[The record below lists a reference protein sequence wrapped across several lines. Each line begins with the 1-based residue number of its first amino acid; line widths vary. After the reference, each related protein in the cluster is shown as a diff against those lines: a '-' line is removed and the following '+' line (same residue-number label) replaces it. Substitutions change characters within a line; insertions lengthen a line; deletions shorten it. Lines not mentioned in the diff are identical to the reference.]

1 MPLIIA
7 LVVAGVL
14 VLGGITAGGVA
25 MVRAGGDDPSPTP
38 TATKSSPSPTTS
50 SPTPTP
56 SATTS
61 SPSPTSTVPLT
72 ERLNKRSSDPKPL
85 TLGELFP
92 RTYKSEEGRRYVRKK
107 TKMHSNCQTSV
118 RGAKLERALK
128 SGKCSQVALGTYVDS
143 KNKTVTTIG
152 LANMVDIKSS
162 ERVASAVKPTA
173 NRLFVPL
180 NGKGATFS
188 GKNFAEFAT
197 AIGHFVVISAVT
209 YTNRSPS
216 SVSAK
221 MFNARGD
228 MSDMINRPLS
238 LRMILARP

>member
-1 MPLIIA
+1 MPLIIV
-7 LVVAGVL
+7 LVVVGVL

-25 MVRAGGDDPSPTP
+25 VVSSRDDPSPTP
-38 TATKSSPSPTTS
+38 TATQTSPSPTTS

-56 SATTS
+56 SPTTS
-61 SPSPTSTVPLT
+61 SPTPTSTVPLT
-72 ERLNKRSSDPKPL
+72 ERLNKRSSDPKAL
-85 TLGELFP
+85 TTKELFP
-92 RTYKSEEGRRYVRKK
+92 RTFKSDEGRRYVRKK
-107 TKMHSNCQTSV
+107 TTMRSNCAKAVQ
-118 RGAKLERALK
+118 GARLVKALK

-152 LANMVDIKSS
+152 LANMVDIKAS
-162 ERVASAVKPTA
+162 EKVASAVKPTA

-180 NGKGATFS
+180 NAKGATFS

-197 AIGHFVVISAVT
+197 AIGHYVVISAVT